1 MRVIEKIK
9 NLISWF
15 PVIWNDFDWDYQSI
29 YRILEHKL
37 SRMENVIR
45 GGYAVDAEATAD
57 KIKFCSLLCKRLA
70 ECDYLERALIPHKR
84 KWGSI
89 GDLITKELPGGKRKW
104 GSIGDLITKELPG
117 GMSEWLGPKWEKA
130 DTEEKRLQAE
140 EEFRRAAIR
149 ADWRQEQDKNELF
162 DAMKKYIT
170 GWWD

>member
-1 MRVIEKIK
+1 MTGDNMRVIEKIK

-89 GDLITKELPGGKRKW
+89 GDLITKELPGGT
-104 GSIGDLITKELPG
+104 L
-117 GMSEWLGPKWEKA
+117 EWLGPKWEKA